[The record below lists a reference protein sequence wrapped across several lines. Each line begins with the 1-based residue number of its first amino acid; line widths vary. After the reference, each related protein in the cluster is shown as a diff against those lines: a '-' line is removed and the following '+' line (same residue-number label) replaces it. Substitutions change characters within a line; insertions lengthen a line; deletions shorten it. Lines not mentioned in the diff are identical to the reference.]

1 MLYYRPGPADSGT
14 HQEIKI
20 FNYLCFYRGKK
31 IAVQAL
37 RSYDAQLKAAQIFK
51 AKKAYEV
58 TVVLADKP
66 VDPASL

>member
-1 MLYYRPGPADSGT
+1 M
-14 HQEIKI
+14 

-31 IAVQAL
+31 ISVQAL
-37 RSYDAQLKAAQIFK
+37 RSYDAQVKAAQIFK